1 MVGSLCLYVA
11 VLACV
16 FASVSLFRPRWFTAV
31 RSRRRAALLATVGA
45 LTLTAAL
52 FSPAPETRVTTPKA
66 RLDTFCS
73 VYEFHEVHSVSIAA
87 SASRIYQELKAVT
100 ADEVLFFRTLAWLRR
115 LGNPEPG
122 TVLDSPR
129 GVPILQVATSS
140 GFLLLADEPGR
151 ELVLGAV
158 VWSPIDAPDPR
169 TPGEFQA
176 LHGERFVI
184 ATINFHIE
192 NTGRDAFQ
200 LTTETRVHAT
210 DSATRRQFAAYW
222 RLIYPG
228 SAMLRRGLL
237 APV

>member
-100 ADEVLFFRTLAWLRR
+100 ADFPDAGLATTARK
-115 LGNPEPG
+115 
-122 TVLDSPR
+122 PR
-129 GVPILQVATSS
+129 AGHCSRFAAGCAYS
-140 GFLLLADEPGR
+140 PGR
-151 ELVLGAV
+151 NKLWLFAV
-158 VWSPIDAPDPR
+158 GRRAGPR
-169 TPGEFQA
+169 AGPRCSRMVA
-176 LHGERFVI
+176 H
-184 ATINFHIE
+184 
-192 NTGRDAFQ
+192 
-200 LTTETRVHAT
+200 
-210 DSATRRQFAAYW
+210 
-222 RLIYPG
+222 
-228 SAMLRRGLL
+228 
-237 APV
+237 